1 MAGEDEQG
9 SENRDQREGSGRR
22 DVASRMVAFSVRILR
37 LVEAMPRSQIGRHV
51 GMQLARSATAS
62 GANYAE
68 ARGAESR
75 KDFIHKLGIVVKEL
89 RETCFWL
96 EVIHESG
103 LVQRSLGDVRREADE
118 LTAIFVKSR
127 QTARANTPDP

>member
-1 MAGEDEQG
+1 
-9 SENRDQREGSGRR
+9 
-22 DVASRMVAFSVRILR
+22 
-37 LVEAMPRSQIGRHV
+37 
-51 GMQLARSATAS
+51 MQLARAATAS
-62 GANYAE
+62 GANDAE

-89 RETCFWL
+89 RETVFWL

-103 LVQRSLGDVRREADE
+103 LAQRSLGDLIREADE

-127 QTARANTPDP
+127 HTARSNATTALEPDDNLTDP